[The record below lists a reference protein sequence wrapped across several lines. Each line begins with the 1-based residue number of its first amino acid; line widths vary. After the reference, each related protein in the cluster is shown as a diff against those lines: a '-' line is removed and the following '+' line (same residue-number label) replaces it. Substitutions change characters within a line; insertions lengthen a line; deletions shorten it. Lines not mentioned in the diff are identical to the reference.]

1 MKLKKTKDSYYQI
14 KQICKDLKENN
25 LKKRVKEEGR
35 FEDVPVEVSDRDR
48 YGYVKLNSYYDFFQ
62 TQLFVPD
69 KNDNLQPAG
78 MSSTHKDYI

>member
-1 MKLKKTKDSYYQI
+1 M
-14 KQICKDLKENN
+14 
-25 LKKRVKEEGR
+25 EER
-35 FEDVPVEVSDRDR
+35 FEDVPIEVSDQDR

-78 MSSTHKDYI
+78 MSSTNRNYI

>member
-1 MKLKKTKDSYYQI
+1 M
-14 KQICKDLKENN
+14 EN
-25 LKKRVKEEGR
+25 EY

-48 YGYVKLNSYYDFFQ
+48 YGYVKLNSYYDFYQ
-62 TQLFVPD
+62 SILFVPD

>member
-1 MKLKKTKDSYYQI
+1 MANKKWNRPYS
-14 KQICKDLKENN
+14 
-25 LKKRVKEEGR
+25 KRLYDKIQGAIDKVNSDNER

-48 YGYVKLNSYYDFFQ
+48 YGYLKLNSYYDFFQ

-78 MSSTHKDYI
+78 MSSNHKDYI

>member
-1 MKLKKTKDSYYQI
+1 MED
-14 KQICKDLKENN
+14 
-25 LKKRVKEEGR
+25 R

-48 YGYVKLNSYYDFFQ
+48 YGYVKLNSYYEFYQ
-62 TQLFVPD
+62 SILFVPD

>member
-1 MKLKKTKDSYYQI
+1 MEDEYF
-14 KQICKDLKENN
+14 D
-25 LKKRVKEEGR
+25 
-35 FEDVPVEVSDRDR
+35 DVPVEVSDRDR

-69 KNDNLQPAG
+69 KNDILQPAG

>member
-1 MKLKKTKDSYYQI
+1 MSNDEY
-14 KQICKDLKENN
+14 
-25 LKKRVKEEGR
+25 

-48 YGYVKLNSYYDFFQ
+48 YGYVKLNSYYDFYQ
-62 TQLFVPD
+62 SILFVPD

>member
-1 MKLKKTKDSYYQI
+1 M
-14 KQICKDLKENN
+14 
-25 LKKRVKEEGR
+25 EER

-48 YGYVKLNSYYDFFQ
+48 YGRVKLISYYEYYKHI
-62 TQLFVPD
+62 LYEPD

>member
-1 MKLKKTKDSYYQI
+1 MAN
-14 KQICKDLKENN
+14 KEWNRPYS
-25 LKKRVKEEGR
+25 KRLYDKIQGAIDKVNSDNER

>member
-1 MKLKKTKDSYYQI
+1 MAN
-14 KQICKDLKENN
+14 KEWNRPYS
-25 LKKRVKEEGR
+25 KRLYDKIQGAIDKVNSDNER

-48 YGYVKLNSYYDFFQ
+48 YGMVKLNSYYDFYQ
-62 TQLFVPD
+62 SILFVPD